1 MVDRASK
8 KTNTEK
14 SQKSTKEFS
23 TFTDSGICD
32 FTDSG
37 ICLNLEDFSK
47 LSINPF
53 EKSKISIDWDN
64 ISTSTQITNSNFNK
78 SHSQFQ
84 IDFTDSGICLPNA
97 NIFSENHHK
106 KNLKIS
112 YKSFSQSRK
121 IRKK

>member
-23 TFTDSGICD
+23 T